1 MLYFKLRDLS
11 RDNLSQ
17 LWILSKRDLEFL
29 HLRYPKA
36 HRYSEKST
44 AKLTSGRITIYPKLK
59 VFICDKRLQRDARSR
74 FVRLQRGTA
83 HIQRS
88 TERQVSVVVGR
99 TWLRLR
105 PSGTAATDTPRL
117 ASSRYR
123 LARLRA
129 DRTLPVHLCLILL
142 ETIKKK
148 TTN

>member
-44 AKLTSGRITIYPKLK
+44 AKLTSGRIAIYPNLK

-88 TERQVSVVVGR
+88 TETRQVSVVMGR
-99 TWLRLR
+99 TWFSLL
-105 PSGTAATDTPRL
+105 SALSMLTAKGTAATDTPRL

-129 DRTLPVHLCLILL
+129 DRTLSVH
-142 ETIKKK
+142 TRW
-148 TTN
+148 